1 MRIKNLFTLAVIFIT
16 LTGVAQA
23 IEEELFFRPIEV
35 KDGST
40 LSIMD
45 CVSAAFKNS
54 PKIKR
59 QKYNLDIAK
68 SRVGIAKSQY
78 FPVFSAGAGFFNEN
92 NSNSIYYDS
101 HYREVPNVG
110 VSVNKLIWNF
120 GKTTAFIKMEE
131 FYKIGAEYEFM
142 DSLCATLFDVK
153 AKYYNVLKEEAMGR
167 VWQENINI
175 NERFLK
181 LAKKEPDISSA
192 KVYLSQSK
200 VKMLDAKN
208 GLQNAIVDLNNS
220 MYLSGYPDYKLQN
233 TPTFNLSADFT
244 NKINNDAFKTQDFN
258 FNEVKAVEIAYESSP
273 DLHVLE
279 ATKNAMEQS
288 LKYVKR
294 TYLPDLTAG
303 AGYNYRHTNKASNN
317 GLTVGVNLSSNINL
331 MELKH
336 SIKGADAELKLADN
350 EIELFK
356 KDLYYEVK
364 RAFNNINRAERQIPI
379 AKMSAEEAFENLKL
393 VENKY
398 KSDSVTYTALQ
409 DARKDY
415 VDEML
420 KYVECIYNYNI
431 ALIQAE
437 MAMHYHI
444 VDIHEKSEHAVHYHS
459 DDLIKHLTEALDCDK
474 HEEHHKH
481 DKL

>member
-1 MRIKNLFTLAVIFIT
+1 MRVKKIFTLVAALVI
-16 LTGVAQA
+16 LTCSAQA
-23 IEEELFFRPIEV
+23 IEEELFFRPIEI
-35 KDGST
+35 KDGS
-40 LSIMD
+40 SINIMD

-68 SRVGIAKSQY
+68 SKVGIAKSQY
-78 FPVFSAGAGFFNEN
+78 FPVLSAGAGFYNEN
-92 NSNSIYYDS
+92 NSDNIYYNS
-101 HYREVPNVG
+101 HYREIPNVG
-110 VSVNKLIWNF
+110 VSINKLIWNF

-131 FYKIGAEYEFM
+131 FYKIAAEYEFM

-153 AKYYNVLKEEAMGR
+153 AKYYNVLKEQAMGR
-167 VWQENINI
+167 VWQENIKI

-200 VKMLDAKN
+200 VKMLDAQN
-208 GLQNAIVDLNNS
+208 GLKNAIVDLNNS
-220 MYLSGYPDYKLQN
+220 MYLDGHPDYKLQN
-233 TPTFNLSADFT
+233 TPTFNLSANFT
-244 NKINNDAFKTQDFN
+244 DKISNDAFKTQDFN
-258 FNEVKAVEIAYESSP
+258 FSQDKAIEIAYESSP

-279 ATKNAMEQS
+279 ATKSAMEQS

-294 TYLPDLTAG
+294 TYFPDLTAG
-303 AGYNYRHTNKASNN
+303 AGYGYRNTNQTSNN
-317 GLTVGVNLSSNINL
+317 SFTVGVNLVSNVNL

-336 SIKGADAELKLADN
+336 SIKGADAELKFADN

-356 KDLYYEVK
+356 RDLYYEVK
-364 RAFNNINRAERQIPI
+364 RAFNNIDKTERQIPI
-379 AKMSAEEAFENLKL
+379 AKMSADEAAENLKL
-393 VENKY
+393 VESKY
-398 KSDSVTYTALQ
+398 KSGVVTYTALQ

-415 VDEML
+415 IDEML
-420 KYVECIYNYNI
+420 KYVECVYNYNL

-474 HEEHHKH
+474 HEEKH
-481 DKL
+481 NKL